1 MRGCAWRRGG
11 LADGVTVGIGN
22 HPATW
27 LMGGIHWIG
36 ALVDVSLALCSSC
49 RRQQLGEKRILGVEQ
64 PCLGFYHPA
73 A

>member
-1 MRGCAWRRGG
+1 
-11 LADGVTVGIGN
+11 
-22 HPATW
+22 
-27 LMGGIHWIG
+27 MGGIHWIG